1 MNLPKLSFQIE
12 RLIQAINSEES
23 KYISTSKLKTL
34 SATQIHHIDLINHEH
49 NPTLSELAKT
59 LKVTKPTVTNSIA
72 KLEKLGLVSK
82 IQSDDDRRIQHLHL
96 TKKGMEISKLH
107 DKFHSV
113 FTEKLVSNLNNE
125 EIKQLSA
132 ILEKALKE

>member
-1 MNLPKLSFQIE
+1 MNIQKLSFQIE
-12 RLIQAINSEES
+12 KLIQALESEES
-23 KYISTSKLKTL
+23 KYISASKLKTL
-34 SATQIHHIDLINHEH
+34 SSTQIHHIDLIYHEH

-59 LKVTKPTVTNSIA
+59 LKVTKPTVTNSID
-72 KLEKLGLVSK
+72 KLDKLWLVFK

-96 TKKGMEISKLH
+96 TKKGMEIAKLH

>member
-1 MNLPKLSFQIE
+1 MYIDKLSFYIE
-12 RLIQAINSEES
+12 RLIQALDSEES
-23 KYISTSKLKTL
+23 KYISASRLKIL
-34 SATQIHHIDLINHEH
+34 SSTQIHYIDLINHKH
-49 NPTLSELAKT
+49 NPTLSELAKA
-59 LKVTKPTVTNSIA
+59 LKVTKPTVTNSIE
-72 KLEKLGLVSK
+72 KLEKLGLVYK

-96 TKKGMEISKLH
+96 TKKGMEIAKLH

-132 ILEKALKE
+132 ILGKALKE

>member
-1 MNLPKLSFQIE
+1 MNIQKLSFQIE
-12 RLIQAINSEES
+12 KLIQALESEES
-23 KYISTSKLKTL
+23 KYISASKLKTL
-34 SATQIHHIDLINHEH
+34 SSTQIHHIDLIYHEH

-59 LKVTKPTVTNSIA
+59 LKVTKPTVTNSID
-72 KLEKLGLVSK
+72 KLDKLGLVFK

-96 TKKGMEISKLH
+96 TKKGMEIAKLH

>member
-1 MNLPKLSFQIE
+1 MDIQKISFQIE
-12 RLIQAINSEES
+12 KLIQALTSEES

-34 SATQIHHIDLINHEH
+34 SSTQIHYIDLINHEH
-49 NPTLSELAKT
+49 NPTMSELAKK
-59 LKVTKPTVTNSIA
+59 LKVTKPTVTNSIE
-72 KLEKLGLVSK
+72 KLEKLGLVLK

-107 DKFHSV
+107 DKFHYV

-125 EIKQLSA
+125 EIKQVAA

>member
-1 MNLPKLSFQIE
+1 MDIQKLSFQIE
-12 RLIQAINSEES
+12 KLIQVLSSEES

-34 SATQIHHIDLINHEH
+34 SSTQIHHIDLIYHER
-49 NPTLSELAKT
+49 NPTLSELAKA
-59 LKVTKPTVTNSIA
+59 LKVTKPTVTNSID
-72 KLEKLGLVSK
+72 KLEKLGLVFK

-113 FTEKLVSNLNNE
+113 FTEKLVSNLNDK

-132 ILEKALKE
+132 ILEKTLKE